1 MKNVLSRVG
10 IPVLVVLIFFQVGSK
25 PVFGLGSHARGLLTF
40 WITWASLMVGLMMI
54 NSAFRG
60 KLQGEGLDPAKMAG
74 ALILTIPALFQ
85 IILAH

>member
-40 WITWASLMVGLMMI
+40 WITWA
-54 NSAFRG
+54 NSTKSRIARWSSV
-60 KLQGEGLDPAKMAG
+60 
-74 ALILTIPALFQ
+74 
-85 IILAH
+85 